1 MAERVSTAVGET
13 FDHLTILSVATV
25 AAQQV
30 WTGPIN
36 DSATGYVL
44 QADPDNTASIFV
56 GGSTVT
62 AALAPQ
68 LATNGIRLT
77 AGTALSVSAKTLA
90 TLYAKASAANQV
102 LHILKN

>member
-1 MAERVSTAVGET
+1 MAERVSTAVGEV
-13 FDHLTILSVATV
+13 FDHLTILSVSNV

-30 WTGPIN
+30 WTGPIG

-44 QADPDNTASIFV
+44 QADVDNTGSIFV

-62 AALAPQ
+62 ANLAPQ
-68 LATNGIRLT
+68 LATNGVRLT

-90 TLYAKASAANQV
+90 TLYAKATAAGQI